1 MPRESHIMKKI
12 TDEKFKTLVNSATS
26 WFDLLEKCGYKCREK
41 NNTMNETTKTYQM
54 TAKAHVRKRII
65 ALKLTVEHFDTARRC
80 KKWRSVHKLTNKRRT
95 GMQLKKILDGVNRL
109 YICEW
114 CRCEGMEL
122 WNGEWLWRDWPIK
135 LQIDHIDG
143 KHNTDEDDKPENLR
157 YLCPNCH
164 SQTPTFTGRKK
175 HTV

>member
-1 MPRESHIMKKI
+1 MKKI

-41 NNTMNETTKTYQM
+41 KNTMNETTKTYHM
-54 TAKAHVRKRII
+54 TAKAHVKKRIV
-65 ALKLTVEHFDTARRC
+65 ALELTVEHFNTARRC
-80 KKWRSVHKLTNKRRT
+80 KKWRSVHQLTNKRRT
-95 GMQLKKILDGVNRL
+95 PKQLKKILNEANRC

-143 KHNTDEDDKPENLR
+143 KHSTDEDDRVENLR

-164 SQTPTFTGRKK
+164 SQTPTFGSKNIKRIS
-175 HTV
+175 VS